1 MKPKRKKA
9 TGARAKSAAPNR
21 KPQRGAKARKRPAPG
36 RRSAAPAQRP
46 RKPKSPPRQ
55 TGRPLLLTPEIRT
68 RICELVADGMRPTP
82 AAATLDIPAQT
93 LSSWRKTQPDFERA
107 LEKADALYLDKLLKA
122 SDKIVNND
130 DNLSAAGAQ
139 LRFLMERRFPAEYGP
154 KMPDVNVNTNINAP
168 LVLSAAQLEAIQ
180 AKRKEG
186 LKR

>member
-55 TGRPLLLTPEIRT
+55 AGRPLLLTPEIRT
-68 RICELVADGMRPTP
+68 RICALVADGMRPTP
-82 AAATLDIPAQT
+82 AAATMDIPAQT

-130 DNLSAAGAQ
+130 DNLGAAGAQ